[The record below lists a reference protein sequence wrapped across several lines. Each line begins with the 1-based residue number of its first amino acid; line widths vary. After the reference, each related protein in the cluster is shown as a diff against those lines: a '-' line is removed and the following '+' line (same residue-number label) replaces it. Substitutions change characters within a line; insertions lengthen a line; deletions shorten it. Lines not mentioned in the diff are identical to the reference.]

1 MTQKS
6 LSPRAWA
13 ELACLALIWGGIFLS
28 VRIALDELGVATVV
42 AHRVVWAALIL
53 WGIVLLRGLPVP
65 KDARTW
71 GAFLVMGL
79 LNNALPYA
87 LMAWGQLHI
96 ESGLTSILNAATAL
110 FGVAVAAIA
119 FRDERLTARRLT
131 GVTVGFAG
139 VVLAIGPEALLR
151 FDLRSLGQVAVLG
164 GAFSYALAGAWG
176 RRMLSHLPPLTAAA
190 GMLTGAAALALPA
203 ALWLDGLPTG
213 LAAPA
218 TLAALAYAAVIGTAV
233 AYLLYFRVLKMAG
246 SGNLLLTTLLI
257 PPVAILLGAWVLDE
271 TLPPRALAGFAILAL
286 GLAILDGRMW
296 RMARR
301 PHPPRP

>member
-13 ELACLALIWGGIFLS
+13 ELALLALIWGGIFLS
-28 VRIALDELGVATVV
+28 VRVALDEIGVATVV
-42 AHRVVWAALIL
+42 AHRVFWAALIL
-53 WGIVLLRGLPVP
+53 WGVVLVRGLEIP
-65 KDARTW
+65 KGWRTW
-71 GAFLVMGL
+71 GAFLMMGI

-110 FGVAVAAIA
+110 FGVAVAAA
-119 FRDERLTARRLT
+119 VFRDERLTARRVA
-131 GVTVGFAG
+131 GVAIGFAG

-151 FDLRSLGQVAVLG
+151 FDLRSLGQIAVLG

-176 RRMLSHLPPLTAAA
+176 RKTLSHLPPLTAAA
-190 GMLTGAAALALPA
+190 GMLTGAALFAVPA
-203 ALWLDGLPTG
+203 AFWLDGAPQAS
-213 LAAPA
+213 LAPR
-218 TLAALAYAAVIGTAV
+218 TFAALAYAAVIGTAF
-233 AYLLYFRVLKMAG
+233 AYLLYFRVLAMAG

-271 TLPPRALAGFAILAL
+271 TLPRRALAGFLVLAA
-286 GLAILDGRMW
+286 GLAILDGRVL

-301 PHPPRP
+301 PQHPRP